1 MEMKPVEWVTSILAS
16 IAIIVSIFSWW
27 IARRNTIAMEKSA
40 LAAEKSAAAAIE
52 SNVQMR
58 MQHEAFQEKE
68 RQRSKAFRLLYIK
81 RLVKTARQVHDAV
94 LGKYQ
99 VDSPFARNPVKI
111 DWDSIE
117 SVPQEVIFADKILID
132 IFTTDERDKI
142 DIAWNSLNHLIATY
156 GIDDGERQGIGYVG

>member
-1 MEMKPVEWVTSILAS
+1 MEMKPVEWVTSLLAS

-40 LAAEKSAAAAIE
+40 LAAERSAAAAIE

-58 MQHEAFQEKE
+58 MQHVAFQEKE
-68 RQRSKAFRLLYIK
+68 RQRRDAFKRLYVK

-99 VDSPFARNPVKI
+99 IGSPFARNPV
-111 DWDSIE
+111 
-117 SVPQEVIFADKILID
+117 VIA
-132 IFTTDERDKI
+132 
-142 DIAWNSLNHLIATY
+142 
-156 GIDDGERQGIGYVG
+156 GIPSRVCRRKSFLPMRL